1 MGEPSREAARDLWF
15 GTSSIGLL
23 RSYSRVVVVV
33 LVVVVLVCYE
43 NMGAVYGSILLV
55 GMSREHTSGSSE
67 YRGVAEQASRGS
79 DL

>member
-1 MGEPSREAARDLWF
+1 
-15 GTSSIGLL
+15 
-23 RSYSRVVVVV
+23 
-33 LVVVVLVCYE
+33 
-43 NMGAVYGSILLV
+43 MGAVYGSILLV